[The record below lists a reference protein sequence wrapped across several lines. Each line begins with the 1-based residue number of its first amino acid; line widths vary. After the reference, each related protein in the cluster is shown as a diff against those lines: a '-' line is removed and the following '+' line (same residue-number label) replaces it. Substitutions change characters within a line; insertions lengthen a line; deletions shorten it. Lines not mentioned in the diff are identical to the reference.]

1 VPTPATDRRKFVS
14 GRLDLSFAADAD
26 RRTFLRRQY
35 ASYPFHV
42 CRAQYQDE
50 NRPGLATLYIQSCS
64 GGIYE
69 DDRLDLSLALA
80 SLAEAHVS
88 TQSATVVHTMPAG
101 SASQSVR
108 IQCEPG
114 SYLEYLPDPQIL
126 FPDSRC
132 NSEICVR
139 LGGNAVALVSDAF
152 LQHDPAG
159 QDGTFDAYRSAI
171 VIENAAGATL
181 AIDRLKVDG
190 EAFRDDCPGVAR
202 SFVAQG
208 MLIVAGLE
216 IPWRELLG
224 EVRTIKPDRT
234 AATIGASQLPNS
246 AGVLIRVLAA
256 DGAALKQVLH
266 EVWCAARTV
275 LKGTRP
281 AARRK

>member
-1 VPTPATDRRKFVS
+1 MSD
-14 GRLDLSFAADAD
+14 RLDLTFAADAE
-26 RRTFLRRQY
+26 RRTFLLRQY

-69 DDRLDLSLALA
+69 DDRLDLSLSLA
-80 SLAEAHVS
+80 EHAEAHVS

-132 NSEICVR
+132 RSEICVR
-139 LGGNAVALVSDAF
+139 LEGNAVALVSDAF

-159 QDGTFDAYRSAI
+159 QNGRFGAYQSSIAI
-171 VIENAAGATL
+171 ESAAGAVL
-181 AIDRLKVDG
+181 AIDRLKVEGD
-190 EAFRDDCPGVAR
+190 AFRHRCPGVAG
-202 SFVAQG
+202 SFLAQG
-208 MLIVAGLE
+208 TLIVAGLE
-216 IPWRELLG
+216 IRWRELLG

-246 AGVLIRVLAA
+246 AGVLVRVLAA
-256 DGAALKQVLH
+256 DGAALKQALH

-275 LKGTRP
+275 LKGARP